1 MQNDRKRVY
10 LYGYLGI
17 LGALLVGLGEF
28 LVHFSADYDPAIP
41 YNYFLGIPEWRFTL
55 GHFLMIIFVPSY
67 IYGYWHL
74 FLSLQG
80 RVRIM
85 GKAVLSLGIVAFIIG
100 GIWMGSRA
108 MLGMTIQAQ
117 AAAGEGAAF
126 FDGLILFYDDHLE
139 ILNQFLWLMIV
150 VISGLF
156 IWAILEGITWYP
168 RWMVFFNPLLL
179 LGLIYLFNFLV
190 PTLGKYLMATA
201 MNIAHLLLFIAS
213 MIALKQEE
221 QGDQKIPVADTADF

>member
-17 LGALLVGLGEF
+17 LGAFLVGLGEF
-28 LVHFSADYDPAIP
+28 LVHFSPDYDPAIP
-41 YNYFLGIPEWRFTL
+41 YDYFIGIPAWRFSL
-55 GHFLMIIFVPSY
+55 GHFLMIIFVPLY

-85 GKAVLSLGIVAFIIG
+85 GKAVLSIGIIAFIIG

-117 AAAGEGAAF
+117 AAAGEGAPLFA
-126 FDGLILFYDDHLE
+126 GLILFYESHVEVLH
-139 ILNQFLWLMIV
+139 QFLWLMV
-150 VISGLF
+150 AVISVLF
-156 IWAILEGITWYP
+156 VWAILDGVTWYP
-168 RWMVFFNPLLL
+168 RWMVLFNPLLL
-179 LGLIYLFNFLV
+179 LGLVYLCSYAIPLM
-190 PTLGKYLMATA
+190 GKYLLPTA
-201 MNIAHLLLFIAS
+201 MNVAHLLLFIAS
-213 MIALKQEE
+213 MIALKQAE
-221 QGDQKIPVADTADF
+221 QADQKTLSTDTADL